1 MNMDSFFSF
10 SVCWISYVICSDIY
24 VVRILSV
31 QRRKSDQKQKTYINT
46 CLFLLATRIYIT
58 RCCWFNICW
67 SHVTQKV
74 MTVLW
79 GTMMLLLLRHVSRCG
94 FNAVCGRASQRESSG
109 SELICRQAWWDNFH
123 ILLCR
128 LWSPLSPHQHVASYH
143 TAQSWPS
150 QDKFLMFSH
159 ARCFQILLSAVKIA
173 L

>member
-1 MNMDSFFSF
+1 MLN
-10 SVCWISYVICSDIY
+10 VIFDLFWYLHCKNIECSKKEEWSASKDLNQH
-24 VVRILSV
+24 LS
-31 QRRKSDQKQKTYINT
+31 
-46 CLFLLATRIYIT
+46 LLPGYRYFT
-58 RCCWFNICW
+58 RCCWSNICW
-67 SHVTQKV
+67 SHATQKV

-79 GTMMLLLLRHVSRCG
+79 GAMMLLLLRHVSRCG
-94 FNAVCGRASQRESSG
+94 FNAVCGHASQRESSG

-143 TAQSWPS
+143 TAQLWPS